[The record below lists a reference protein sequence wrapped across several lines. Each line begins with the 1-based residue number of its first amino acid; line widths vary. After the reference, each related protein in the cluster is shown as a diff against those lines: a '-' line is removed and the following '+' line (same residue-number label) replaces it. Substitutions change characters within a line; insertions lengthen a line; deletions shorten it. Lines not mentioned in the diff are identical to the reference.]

1 MSKGVAA
8 PQSGSCGPC
17 RTCSSR
23 LRGRLFHGVVEGED
37 LVRARDP
44 EDLEH
49 LVLGADQSQRAVE
62 GAGTTLAADQRTK
75 AGGLDEVHLQ
85 EVHHEVDV
93 TGHQRLEDRVLELG
107 TGREVDLALRL
118 KDREVATAKGVDLQ
132 MHGLTSGP

>member
-1 MSKGVAA
+1 MARGAA
-8 PQSGSCGPC
+8 TPQSRGCGPS
-17 RTCSSR
+17 RTCTSA
-23 LRGRLFHGVVEGED
+23 LRGRLFHGVVDGED
-37 LVRARDP
+37 LVEARDP

-49 LVLGADQSQRAVE
+49 LVLGADQAQRAVE
-62 GAGTTLAADQRTK
+62 GAGTTVAADQRTE

-118 KDREVATAKGVDLQ
+118 KHGEVATAKGVDLQ
-132 MHGLTSGP
+132 MHG